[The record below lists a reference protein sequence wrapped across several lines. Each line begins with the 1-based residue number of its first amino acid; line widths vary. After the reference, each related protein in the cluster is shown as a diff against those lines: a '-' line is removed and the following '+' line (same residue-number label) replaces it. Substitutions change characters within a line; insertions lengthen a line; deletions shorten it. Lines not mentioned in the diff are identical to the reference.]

1 MTNRS
6 KWKNQYH
13 LYDSASNFHNTV
25 RQIFITDPFFKQL
38 KCFQEVPLRDL
49 VPTYPNSFDAVD
61 WYIDE
66 LNTILELHGVQH
78 YKMQSFGS
86 ADSVYNQ
93 RKSFYNIK
101 YRDNRKKHA
110 LLEAG
115 FLYIE
120 IPYTVEKSLSA
131 DYIKTLLFE
140 D

>member
-6 KWKNQYH
+6 KWKNQYY
-13 LYDSASNFHNTV
+13 LYDSASKFHNTV
-25 RQIFITDPFFKQL
+25 RQIFTTDSFFKQL
-38 KCFQEVPLRDL
+38 KCFQEVPVKDL
-49 VPTYPNSFDAVD
+49 VSSYPNSFDAVD

-66 LNTILELHGVQH
+66 FNTILELHGVQH

-86 ADSVYNQ
+86 TDSVYNQ
-93 RKSFYNIK
+93 KKSFYNIR

-115 FLYIE
+115 FLYVE

-131 DYIKTLLFE
+131 DYIKTLLFQ